1 MIRSIFHTFGSK
13 FISAVIN
20 LLIAVLISQYLG
32 AMGKGDQGLIIASVA
47 YILIFSNIISGAS
60 IVYLIPRF
68 SVSLILFPAYIW
80 SIFISLGAYFIL
92 GLSSIVDP
100 EFRLAISILAL
111 ISALTS
117 INSSILI
124 GKEKIKK
131 ANLIGL
137 VQPIIIALSI
147 LFFFIVLNKAEINSY
162 IKALYLSF
170 VLTFFLSLVYIC
182 KEAIS
187 FKKHSILE
195 FKIASLQLL
204 KYGIVNQ
211 LAHIFQVISFRMGY
225 FWLAEIYTKA
235 EVGIYSNATALIES
249 IWLISRSISLI
260 QFSRIANSSSRK
272 YAQRISLNFVKA
284 NIILSL
290 AGIIV
295 LIALPSQ
302 FFIFL
307 FGQEFGDIALLL
319 KILAPGILFF
329 SVFIVLSHYFS
340 GIGKY
345 YVNAFT
351 SFIGLIATLI
361 SLYLLTSEFGI
372 IGTAIANTISY
383 VITGIIIL
391 IIFIKQA
398 KIKFK
403 DLLIKRSD
411 IIQFKA
417 EMKDSLKKIKSSSP

>member
-1 MIRSIFHTFGSK
+1 MIRSILHTFGTK
-13 FISAVIN
+13 FISAIIN
-20 LLIAVLISQYLG
+20 LLIAIIISQYLG

-60 IVYLIPRF
+60 IIYLIPRF

-80 SIFISLGAYFIL
+80 SILISLGAYFIL

-100 EFRLAISILAL
+100 EFRFAISILAL
-111 ISALTS
+111 LSALTS

-137 VQPIIIALSI
+137 VQPIIIVLLI
-147 LFFFIVLNKAEINSY
+147 LFYFIVLNKAEISSY
-162 IKALYLSF
+162 INALYISFLLSF
-170 VLTFFLSLVYIC
+170 FISLVYVC
-182 KEAIS
+182 KESIS
-187 FKKHSILE
+187 LKDHSFLE

-211 LAHIFQVISFRMGY
+211 LAHIFQVLSFRMGY

-235 EVGIYSNATALIES
+235 EVGIYSNAMALIES

-260 QFSRIANSSSRK
+260 QYSRISNTSNRE
-272 YAQRISLNFVKA
+272 YAQKISLNFVKA

-290 AGIIV
+290 VGIII
-295 LIALPSQ
+295 LISLPSQ

-319 KILAPGILFF
+319 KILAPGILCF
-329 SVFIVLSHYFS
+329 SLYIILSHYFS

-345 YVNAFT
+345 YINAFT
-351 SFIGLIATLI
+351 SFIGLLIALI
-361 SLYLLTSEFGI
+361 SLYFLTPEFGI
-372 IGTAIANTISY
+372 RGTALANTISY
-383 VITGIIIL
+383 TLTGIIIL
-391 IIFIKQA
+391 IIFIKHA

-403 DLLIKRSD
+403 DLLINRSD
-411 IIQFKA
+411 IIHFKA
-417 EMKDSLKKIKSSSP
+417 EIKAALK